1 MQHEQARTAMTR
13 TPSMCMFL
21 TSHHGRPG
29 QVQESDSM
37 FHAKFMTV
45 SFQLTV
51 MPPCHHHS
59 MVVRF
64 SCNGHTMF
72 MPMFKVLPSTC
83 HFQAMFRPM
92 PMFMF
97 MPPLCSCHVFVM
109 LCSCHIAMVFPAA
122 VQALMAA
129 MQKGGGK
136 K

>member
-1 MQHEQARTAMTR
+1 MQHEQARTAMSR

-21 TSHHGRPG
+21 MSHHGRPG

-45 SFQLTV
+45 SFQLMV
-51 MPPCHHHS
+51 MPPCHHQFHG
-59 MVVRF
+59 RAI
-64 SCNGHTMF
+64 F
-72 MPMFKVLPSTC
+72 MQWPYHVHANVQGLPSTC

-92 PMFMF
+92 PTFMF

-122 VQALMAA
+122 VQASMAA